1 MTRRPAPIGA
11 YSKEVGSTSG
21 HLGPLE
27 MMDSAGLDPNA
38 GDVEVMPLSDTH
50 IEAFATGDGD
60 ALGTGISDLEA
71 LDEAMGDEEV
81 EILAEG
87 PDLPNEIGRA
97 SCREGR

>member
-1 MTRRPAPIGA
+1 FPSTRLFRSDNYKAAIFKRADSDLESVEDHEGTQVIT
-11 YSKEVGSTSG
+11 KEGGSTSG

-38 GDVEVMPLSDTH
+38 GDVEVLPLSDTH

-71 LDEAMGDEEV
+71 LE
-81 EILAEG
+81 
-87 PDLPNEIGRA
+87 
-97 SCREGR
+97 